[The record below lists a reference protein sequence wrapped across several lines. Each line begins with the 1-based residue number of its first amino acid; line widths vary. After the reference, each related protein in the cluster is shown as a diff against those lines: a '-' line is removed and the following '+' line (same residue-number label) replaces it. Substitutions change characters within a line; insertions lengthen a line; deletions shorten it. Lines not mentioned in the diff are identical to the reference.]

1 MIWGRFRDALKM
13 IDVSVD
19 GLEVIRDLTQM
30 SPEHAGDA
38 MHAIAATV
46 GSLHDGFTGKTT
58 PDVVR
63 EELRAIRERFPRTV
77 DSKFDP
83 GG

>member
-1 MIWGRFRDALKM
+1 MSWIRFRDALKM
-13 IDVSVD
+13 IEVAID
-19 GLEVIRDLTQM
+19 GLEVVRDLTRVP
-30 SPEHAGDA
+30 SDCTLEA
-38 MHAIAATV
+38 MQAIGATI

-77 DSKFDP
+77 DDKFDS